1 MQLVALSI
9 TVYMLFQ
16 GIAPSLWGPL
26 ADSYGRRPILLSTLI
41 VYILA
46 NLGLALAPS
55 FKVLMLFRGIQA
67 VGSAST
73 IAIGAGVIGDIAV
86 AGERGGFMGLFGG
99 SKSDHE
105 MVNWKI
111 PLMLRQFECLA
122 RLLDRCL
129 EALWH
134 SSWDSGTR
142 IVMLI

>member
-16 GIAPSLWGPL
+16 GVAPSLWGPL
-26 ADSYGRRPILLSTLI
+26 ADSYGRRPILLSTLA

-46 NLGLALAPS
+46 NLGLALSPS
-55 FKVLMLFRGIQA
+55 FEMLMLFRGIQA

-99 SKSDHE
+99 STFDSEIFSLPDPSDVYIVR
-105 MVNWKI
+105 MFGQAIGPVFGGA
-111 PLMLRQFECLA
+111 LAQFLGF
-122 RLLDRCL
+122 R
-129 EALWH
+129 
-134 SSWDSGTR
+134 
-142 IVMLI
+142 

>member
-16 GIAPSLWGPL
+16 GIAPSFWGPL
-26 ADSYGRRPILLSTLI
+26 ADTYGRRPILLSTLA

-46 NLGLALAPS
+46 NLGLALSPS
-55 FKVLMLFRGIQA
+55 FEVLMLFRGIQA

-99 SKSDHE
+99 STFDI
-105 MVNWKI
+105 KI
-111 PLMLRQFECLA
+111 YS
-122 RLLDRCL
+122 L
-129 EALWH
+129 ELSSNIGTVRMFGQAIGPVFGGAL
-134 SSWDSGTR
+134 SQYLGFR
-142 IVMLI
+142 